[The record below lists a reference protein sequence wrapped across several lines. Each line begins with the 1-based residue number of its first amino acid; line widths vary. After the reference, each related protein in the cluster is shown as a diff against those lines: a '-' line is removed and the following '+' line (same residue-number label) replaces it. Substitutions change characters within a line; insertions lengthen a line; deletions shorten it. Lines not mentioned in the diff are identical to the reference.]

1 MRPENYFA
9 DFKRAIASGN
19 FQLLI
24 FASLIAGG
32 FLFSLL
38 GWSTFSEDDAHV
50 MRVAI
55 ESGWLDPYYNGDIYK
70 QLSAANFTP
79 VVLTLFHAVL
89 VILPLGSASFLIV
102 SIIFMALFIALAG
115 VLAREISGSSRGA
128 WLAMVLVFSNLAVA
142 TLVSRFYTMHYIVG
156 GVFALLALILSI
168 RKPSGSIG
176 LFSIGILLVLAL
188 LAKEVYVGVPL
199 IVLLV
204 AWRTS
209 NLKLAASAIA
219 AVVIYFCMRLLVL
232 GLPTGDGSGSG
243 YLASVLSIGGESW
256 AISGESWAAFF
267 EWYLETKWLVLLAAL
282 AAFFY
287 SPLKF
292 IKLLPLPLLFLLPTF
307 LAAHGYLNPQLHG
320 DRIFFAF
327 DSAMAIAAAIILAPL
342 LSERGYVAKFGL
354 PACLIGSLVLHVQ
367 YIGHYRAQ
375 EQDTADYK
383 VTQYLMDSENIIDN
397 KTFFVPL
404 YFDQGELMIVEK
416 ALNNRTFLATQN
428 CILALQ
434 APVEQLV
441 VFDQSGDV
449 GSREGLEAS
458 CRPTDRALEVL
469 IAPRVIKGV
478 VEWDLDIKPGFT
490 GGVLFVDRAIAIPA
504 PSFSMLMVAP
514 ANGERYQLFAFKENQ
529 WWFSE
534 IAEMEIQR

>member
-1 MRPENYFA
+1 MGLENYFA
-9 DFKRAIASGN
+9 DFKRAIASAN
-19 FQLLI
+19 SQLL
-24 FASLIAGG
+24 FAASLVGCCV
-32 FLFSLL
+32 LFSLL
-38 GWSTFSEDDAHV
+38 GWATFSEDDAHV
-50 MRVAI
+50 MRVAV
-55 ESGWLDPYYNGDIYK
+55 ESGWLEPYYNGEIYK

-89 VILPLGSASFLIV
+89 VVLPLSSVSFLSI

-115 VLAREISGSSRGA
+115 ILGREISGSSRAA
-128 WLAMVLVFSNLAVA
+128 WLAMLLVFSNLAVA

-156 GVFALLALILSI
+156 GVFALLALIVSI
-168 RKPSGSIG
+168 RKSPGSIG
-176 LFSIGILLVLAL
+176 LFGIGTLLVLAL
-188 LAKEVYVGVPL
+188 LAKEVYVGVPP

-209 NLKLAASAIA
+209 NLKLAISAIV
-219 AVVIYFCMRLLVL
+219 AVVVYAFMRVLVL
-232 GLPTGDGSGSG
+232 GLPSDGGSGSG
-243 YLASVLSIGGESW
+243 YLASVLS
-256 AISGESWAAFF
+256 ISGESWAAFF
-267 EWYLETKWLVLLAAL
+267 EWYLETKWLVLLAVI

-292 IKLLPLPLLFLLPTF
+292 IKLLPLPSMFLLPTF

-342 LSERGYVAKFGL
+342 LSEKKAVANFGL
-354 PACLIGSLVLHVQ
+354 PVCLVLGLFLHIQ
-367 YIGHYRAQ
+367 YIGHYRVE
-375 EQDTADYK
+375 EQATADYK

-416 ALNNRTFLATQN
+416 ALTNRTFLATQN

-434 APVEQLV
+434 APADSLV
-441 VFDQSGDV
+441 IFDQSGNIS
-449 GSREGLEAS
+449 SREDLEAS
-458 CRPTDRALEVL
+458 CKPADRALEVR
-469 IAPRVIKGV
+469 IAPRVIRGV
-478 VEWDLDIKPGFT
+478 VEWDLDIKSGFA

-514 ANGERYQLFAFKENQ
+514 ASGERYQLFAFKENQ

-534 IAEMEIQR
+534 IAEMEIQK